1 MEKRYLSRA
10 REREE
15 TNERK
20 LKIPST
26 FEAVTWFVY
35 DVHTQDWRMKKK
47 YYNYG
52 ILSWMCTRNKDKVCH
67 LTQNKPICIK
77 SSSQSLGKFSVIHD
91 GFLIA
96 RNFSGSIECKN
107 WGSVKLD
114 W

>member
-35 DVHTQDWRMKKK
+35 DVHTQDWRMEKNTIVEFQGAFEVLYTK
-47 YYNYG
+47 G
-52 ILSWMCTRNKDKVCH
+52 QLIL
-67 LTQNKPICIK
+67 
-77 SSSQSLGKFSVIHD
+77 
-91 GFLIA
+91 
-96 RNFSGSIECKN
+96 
-107 WGSVKLD
+107 
-114 W
+114 